1 MTTQYTPSLRL
12 ALPGTGE
19 LDGLWGQVVN
29 DQITELLEQALTGRT
44 VITTW
49 TFNAGGNEHTLT
61 SIDGTVDE
69 ARAAV
74 IVAQTGNGIGSGEF
88 RIFAPAQPKAYV
100 LRNETNLPLRF
111 LSVAS
116 GATSVVIPVG
126 HTACVYC
133 DGTNSYFSTSYLLNP
148 HSSGVDLVDGTTV
161 QSYVTLGPG
170 SSQTLDAAFANFY
183 RLPNTG
189 GGPVSITLNP
199 TNNAGISNYVSFLA
213 LLVNPG
219 SGSLIWPAS
228 VRWPNNTAPI
238 INVNTYNLF
247 LFTQYSGTTQWYG
260 AVLNNYIAF

>member
-19 LDGLWGQVVN
+19 LDGLWGEVVN
-29 DQITELLEQALTGRT
+29 NQITELVEQALTGRT
-44 VITTW
+44 VINTW
-49 TFNAGGNEHTLT
+49 AFNEHTLT

-88 RIFAPAQPKAYV
+88 RIFAPAQAKAYV
-100 LRNETNLPLRF
+100 IRNEANLPLRF

-116 GATSVVIPVG
+116 GATSVVIPMG

-133 DGTNSYFSTSYLLNP
+133 DGTNSYFSTNYALNFR
-148 HSSGVDLVDGTTV
+148 SAGVDVVDGTTA
-161 QSYVTLGPG
+161 QSYVTLSPG
-170 SSQTLDAAFANFY
+170 SNQALDASVSNFY
-183 RLPNTG
+183 RLPDTG
-189 GGPVSITLNP
+189 GGPIAITLNP
-199 TNNAGISNYVSFLA
+199 TNNSGITNHVSFLA

-219 SGSLIWPAS
+219 TGALIWPPQ

-238 INVNTYNLF
+238 INTNTYNLF